1 MLTINVPYK
10 EGDVISFK
18 LNSGEEIVGKF
29 VKEDGDKFVVN
40 NPLGMMIGN
49 GGQYGL
55 APYMMTVDPKQPF
68 TFRRD
73 AIVAISKTVDDTA
86 KSYIEATSGIQL
98 GSATDA

>member
-10 EGDVISFK
+10 EGDIISFK

-29 VKEDGDKFVVN
+29 IKEDDNKFTVN
-40 NPLGMMIGN
+40 NPLGMAMTQ
-49 GGQYGL
+49 GGYGL

-73 AIVAISKTVDDTA
+73 AVVAVNKTVDDTA

-98 GSATDA
+98 GAAS